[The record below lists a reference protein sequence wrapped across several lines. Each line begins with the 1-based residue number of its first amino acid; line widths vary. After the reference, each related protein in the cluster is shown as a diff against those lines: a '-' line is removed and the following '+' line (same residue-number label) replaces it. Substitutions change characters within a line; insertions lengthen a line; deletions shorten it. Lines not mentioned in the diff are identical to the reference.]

1 MGQNITNENFW
12 INNFKPFSEEVEG
25 KHWYPAVYKEIWRSK
40 QAGTHVHTLNSGTQ
54 MGGIWR
60 PRPGSA
66 LGKLNKDTVDAHHES
81 CYLMF
86 IFNAEIQPHA
96 ALRGLFCQF

>member
-40 QAGTHVHTLNSGTQ
+40 QAGTHVHTLT
-54 MGGIWR
+54 
-60 PRPGSA
+60 
-66 LGKLNKDTVDAHHES
+66 LAHK
-81 CYLMF
+81 
-86 IFNAEIQPHA
+86 
-96 ALRGLFCQF
+96 